1 MSETT
6 AEAEAAKADPRVSRR
21 ELAVARSLD
30 SARARA
36 ESRLQRFLDAALEL
50 MTEGEPHK
58 DFTVQEVVERSGQSL
73 RLFYQYFGGK
83 HELLLALFEETV
95 RSCTEIIRDKIAN
108 EDDPLERLHC
118 FVVEYYRLCRPA
130 PGGDPAEWTPVA
142 PMLVDFAQ
150 QLLTRHPTEAAQA
163 FVPLVSLF
171 SDVLDAAAAVGSIRP
186 GLRHGTIAGMMLEAM
201 MFNTF
206 SATIGGM
213 SFRSETA
220 DPAEEFWDLVFHGVG
235 ATTLA

>member
-1 MSETT
+1 MTDPA
-6 AEAEAAKADPRVSRR
+6 AEAESSKVDPGVSRR

-36 ESRLQRFLDAALEL
+36 ENRLQRFLDAALEL
-50 MTEGEPHK
+50 MNEGEPHK

-73 RLFYQYFGGK
+73 RLFYQYFSGK

-95 RSCTEIIRDKIAN
+95 RTSTELLRHKIAD
-108 EDDPLERLHC
+108 EDDALGRLHR

-130 PGGDPAEWTPVA
+130 PGGDPLEWTPTA

-171 SDVLDAAAAVGSIRP
+171 SEVLDDAATAGVIRP
-186 GLRHGTIAGMMLEAM
+186 ELRRGTIVGMVLEAI

-206 SATIGGM
+206 SATIGGT
-213 SFRSETA
+213 SIRAETA
-220 DPAEEFWDLVFHGVG
+220 DPAEELWDLILRGVG
-235 ATTLA
+235 T

>member
-1 MSETT
+1 MTETA
-6 AEAEAAKADPRVSRR
+6 AEADSSKADPGVSRR

-36 ESRLQRFLDAALEL
+36 ENRLQRFLDAALEL
-50 MTEGEPHK
+50 MNEGEPHK

-73 RLFYQYFGGK
+73 RLFYQYFSGK

-95 RSCTEIIRDKIAN
+95 RSSTEFLREKIA
-108 EDDPLERLHC
+108 EEHDALGRLHR

-130 PGGDPAEWTPVA
+130 PGGDPIEWTPTA

-163 FVPLVSLF
+163 FSPLVSLF
-171 SDVLDAAAAVGSIRP
+171 SEVLDEAAAAGAIRP
-186 GLRHGTIAGMMLEAM
+186 ELRRGTIVGMVLEAI

-206 SATIGGM
+206 SATIGGT
-213 SFRSETA
+213 SIRAESV
-220 DPAEEFWDLVFHGVG
+220 DPAEELWDLILHGLG
-235 ATTLA
+235 ATPP